1 MATEKVELAEG
12 KYTVCLDEDYT
23 FYALR
28 HGALWRDMTGDGMI
42 FSMFQEIQKLKSK
55 VAAAENC
62 LVCAAIAD
70 PIEVIQN
77 TLKILKSDGET
88 E

>member
-1 MATEKVELAEG
+1 MATEKIELAEG

-28 HGALWRDMTGDGMI
+28 HGAPWRDMCGDGMI
-42 FSMFQEIQKLKSK
+42 FSMFREIQKLRSK
-55 VAAAENC
+55 AAAAENC

-77 TLKILKSDGET
+77 TLEILKQSGEI